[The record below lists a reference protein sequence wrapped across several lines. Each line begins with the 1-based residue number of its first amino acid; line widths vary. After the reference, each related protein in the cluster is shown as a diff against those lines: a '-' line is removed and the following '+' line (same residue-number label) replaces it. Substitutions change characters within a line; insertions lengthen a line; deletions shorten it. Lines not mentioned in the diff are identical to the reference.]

1 VGALAV
7 IASLGLLLLF
17 ECWLDGQQRRRAEE
31 AALIRDRMARIRRG
45 RTPVRLIAEGGG
57 WGVRTNPQGAHPREM
72 VNQEV
77 SDRDRR
83 REA

>member
-1 VGALAV
+1 MEKHESAIRLWRRRVGALAV

-45 RTPVRLIAEGGG
+45 RIPVRLIAE
-57 WGVRTNPQGAHPREM
+57 
-72 VNQEV
+72 
-77 SDRDRR
+77 
-83 REA
+83 